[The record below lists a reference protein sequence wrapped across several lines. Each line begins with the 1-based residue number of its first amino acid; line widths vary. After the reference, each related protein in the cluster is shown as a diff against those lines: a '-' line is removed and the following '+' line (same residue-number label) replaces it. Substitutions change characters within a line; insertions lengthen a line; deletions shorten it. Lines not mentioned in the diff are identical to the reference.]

1 MALERKRGLVGVS
14 FMDNMLR
21 MVEVEAIGGQYQIN
35 KIIQNKLNSAFN
47 LQDQKDT
54 QSVDYFSS
62 VIDQAINSYNVT
74 LEKTAF
80 SLDSQL
86 VLMKKVP
93 IDFGLSDIDVKEQ
106 VNWEVEQFILEP
118 INEYIIDFNQLKA
131 DQRKGYKELLIIAVR
146 KAIIDFILNVFSQTK
161 LKIEVID
168 VNVFAAIRA
177 IRANYECR
185 SGEKIGLVDIG
196 NDKIILCFLLG
207 GEYLLSNEFIFSNE
221 SNGKK
226 SSFPTDEELTRLISK
241 EIRRL
246 ILDHKLGENIEDLDR
261 VFLYGEMVKDEVL
274 ENLQNYYDIRIDK
287 VNPFRRLR
295 FASDVSVD
303 EAIWAR
309 PETFVVSI
317 GSTLRE
323 YSVD

>member
-1 MALERKRGLVGVS
+1 MVFETKRGLVGITFV
-14 FMDNMLR
+14 DNIFR
-21 MVEVEAIGGQYQIN
+21 MAEVQVVGGQYQIN
-35 KIIQNKLNSAFN
+35 KIVQNKMNSPF
-47 LQDQKDT
+47 DIIKHKDN
-54 QSVDYFSS
+54 QRVDDLSG
-62 VIDQAINSYNVT
+62 IINQAVKSNNVT
-74 LEKTAF
+74 LERTAF
-80 SLDSQL
+80 SLDSQM

-93 IDFGLSDIDVKEQ
+93 IDFGLSKVDIKEQ
-106 VNWEVEQFILEP
+106 VNWEARQFILES
-118 INEYIIDFNQLKA
+118 INEYIIDFNQLTGEHK
-131 DQRKGYKELLIIAVR
+131 KGYQEILVIAVR
-146 KAIIDFILNVFSQTK
+146 KAIIDFILKIFSQTN

-168 VNVFAAIRA
+168 VNIFSAIRA

-185 SGEKIGLVDIG
+185 HGEKIALVDIS
-196 NDKIILCFLLG
+196 NDKIMLCFLIG
-207 GEYLLSNEFIFSNE
+207 GEYFLSNEFRFFDE
-221 SNGKK
+221 SDEKK
-226 SSFPTDEELTRLISK
+226 GAFPTDEELTKLISK

-274 ENLQNYYDIRIDK
+274 ETLQNYYDVRIDK

-317 GSTLRE
+317 GSTLRQH
-323 YSVD
+323 